1 MPRKPAE
8 APDRLSTMQCPTCA
22 SHKPSPDP
30 KCHRCNGTG
39 EIDALDYHLE
49 CIAILRGQL
58 AKHEGIVNKQIQHYG
73 QVEGRGFVGD
83 CRQSLYLRPV
93 WSKLAALT
101 LACRPSPEILAKL
114 LELLYSS
121 IPNRS
126 FRGFQAKLKDAL
138 PELQRDLFHRLDE
151 ADEHGGQ
158 RLYAGSASIAVR
170 KSGATVMS
178 SDPRE
183 ASEGTR
189 LIELGDKA
197 WTDKELA
204 PEYTTEKDPDEEEE
218 AANIFVDGANMGISD
233 DGYEGEDA
241 A

>member
-1 MPRKPAE
+1 MPRKPTE
-8 APDRLSTMQCPTCA
+8 APEKLSDEQ
-22 SHKPSPDP
+22 
-30 KCHRCNGTG
+30 
-39 EIDALDYHLE
+39 LDKLLGDH
-49 CIAILRGQL
+49 AILSGQL
-58 AKHEGIVNKQIQHYG
+58 NRINQVLHKQVQWYG
-73 QVEGRGFVGD
+73 PIEGRGLIGD
-83 CRQSLYLRPV
+83 MRQSLYLRPV

-101 LACRPSPEILAKL
+101 LACRPSPDTLAKL

-151 ADEHGGQ
+151 ADEYGGQ
-158 RLYAGSASIAVR
+158 RMYAGSASIGIR

-178 SDPRE
+178 ADPKE
-183 ASEGTR
+183 AVEGTR
-189 LIELGDKA
+189 LIELGCKA
-197 WTDKELA
+197 WTDKDLA

-218 AANIFVDGANMGISD
+218 AANIFVDGANVGISD